1 MGVPFEFS
9 YILSWIVL
17 GVVLFVY
24 QLFWYYPKKM
34 RCLFGLENFSEY
46 YLDHYH
52 EMFSNSRTLAHRG
65 TRLEGLPENSIAA
78 FEFALTKGKADVI
91 ECDVWLTKDNEII
104 VHHDESLLR
113 MTGKDIK
120 IHDINYSDLPMI
132 LSSIPHQHERIEEYL
147 SFFPSRSLEKHILRI
162 PTLREVLELLPSS
175 EEITIETTVN
185 DDETKLRIK
194 GKKYINIEFKQLS
207 AELITKVSQLIYAM
221 KKEKQVY
228 WFSLD
233 EKINK
238 HLRVYDKKLPSVV
251 SIQAILLILFYYYS
265 GILPFI
271 HLQDRVFGIT
281 LEEITL
287 EKIQHEKATKKLPF
301 WIQKI
306 LHRLFQGRPPKI
318 FLSEKLF
325 THLRRRGIPIWFLGV
340 NTEEDLHLAID
351 IGATAVFTDR
361 IEWLTSAIENIENT
375 TTKRFKKLYD

>member
-1 MGVPFEFS
+1 
-9 YILSWIVL
+9 
-17 GVVLFVY
+17 
-24 QLFWYYPKKM
+24 
-34 RCLFGLENFSEY
+34 
-46 YLDHYH
+46 
-52 EMFSNSRTLAHRG
+52 
-65 TRLEGLPENSIAA
+65 
-78 FEFALTKGKADVI
+78 
-91 ECDVWLTKDNEII
+91 
-104 VHHDESLLR
+104 
-113 MTGKDIK
+113 
-120 IHDINYSDLPMI
+120 
-132 LSSIPHQHERIEEYL
+132 
-147 SFFPSRSLEKHILRI
+147 
-162 PTLREVLELLPSS
+162 
-175 EEITIETTVN
+175 
-185 DDETKLRIK
+185 
-194 GKKYINIEFKQLS
+194 
-207 AELITKVSQLIYAM
+207 M

-361 IEWLTSAIENIENT
+361 IEWLTTAIENIENT